1 MTLASNSEKI
11 FMWFGKYISPAFV
24 SASIAGAK
32 GIFRP
37 IFTLSDKKQDKDSRV
52 YAALRE
58 GITEVIAI
66 PVYLGSGALA
76 KAISKKLARPKDM
89 TKELFNAIIDKKVPF
104 DVNKLAGTVYSE
116 ADAAIAAKN
125 FFKMNGT
132 LSMLGV
138 FASALIIIPVLCTE
152 VIRPIMRSIKKN
164 NEKKA
169 AADISVVQ
177 TSEINQK
184 QIYNNQHKPLD
195 SAPVFKAYSCG
206 MKVGGV

>member
-1 MTLASNSEKI
+1 MTLASTSEKL

-58 GITEVIAI
+58 GITEGIAI

-76 KAISKKLARPKDM
+76 KAISSRIARPKDM
-89 TKELFNAIIDKKVPF
+89 SKDLFYAIIDKKHPF
-104 DVNKLAGTVYSE
+104 DVKKLAGTAFSE
-116 ADAAIAAKN
+116 ADAATVAKN
-125 FFKMNGT
+125 FFKTNGS
-132 LSMLGV
+132 LAMLGV
-138 FASALIIIPVLCTE
+138 FASALIIIPALCSA
-152 VIRPIMRSIKKN
+152 VIKPIMSSINKKN
-164 NEKKA
+164 AQNNTPVINNF
-169 AADISVVQ
+169 DISR
-177 TSEINQK
+177 K
-184 QIYNNQHKPLD
+184 QIYNDKYKHLSSFPT
-195 SAPVFKAYSCG
+195 FRAYSSG